1 MPAELRQGWR
11 WLLQHRWCDSQA
23 LSVLECHQHMHLP
36 DASLSFS
43 PWGLDLAQGCKMA
56 AELASIPCAECHLL
70 RRTLSGS
77 SCAPAVD
84 DLNLLVAVIR
94 TRGDLSHRW
103 CTAPV
108 PAAVPPVWKDVCTC
122 GVPLQG

>member
-1 MPAELRQGWR
+1 
-11 WLLQHRWCDSQA
+11 
-23 LSVLECHQHMHLP
+23 MHLP

-56 AELASIPCAECHLL
+56 AELSSIPCAECHLF

-94 TRGDLSHRW
+94 TRGDLSHRR